1 MDYHSDLTRSTKEG
15 GTGQV
20 GIVMIW
26 CVDTAGWCE
35 RTGNT
40 QDDDVLPSDSF
51 RKACEK
57 VGSTRLESFW
67 NQWVTGSG
75 CPRFDVFQRFNKKK
89 LCVEMTVRQTQDIAA
104 AKIRPIDKND
114 FWRDVREDEP
124 VMCIRT

>member
-40 QDDDVLPSDSF
+40 QDDDVLPSGSS
-51 RKACEK
+51 
-57 VGSTRLESFW
+57 VGWQQSGELCPGWGIGQARLG
-67 NQWVTGSG
+67 TYPAMP
-75 CPRFDVFQRFNKKK
+75 PRPASN
-89 LCVEMTVRQTQDIAA
+89 
-104 AKIRPIDKND
+104 
-114 FWRDVREDEP
+114 
-124 VMCIRT
+124 